1 MLVPGNHVNF
11 PIGTKIMILVKVT
24 LMIIYVGFVFTE
36 PPIVSEMIEVYRRWT
51 KDKDRRQVMT
61 IIEDTCIAVP
71 MLDNN
76 RFKET
81 FPIYIHCVF
90 VHSYKR
96 ESWWK
101 PLWSWSCVSWIDNY
115 LCNQWVSALKLWV
128 QIPLMVRCTW
138 YNFIW

>member
-24 LMIIYVGFVFTE
+24 SMIIYVGFVFTE
-36 PPIVSEMIEVYRRWT
+36 PPIVPEMIEVYRRWT

-81 FPIYIHCVF
+81 FPINIHCVF

-96 ESWWK
+96 
-101 PLWSWSCVSWIDNY
+101 
-115 LCNQWVSALKLWV
+115 
-128 QIPLMVRCTW
+128 
-138 YNFIW
+138 